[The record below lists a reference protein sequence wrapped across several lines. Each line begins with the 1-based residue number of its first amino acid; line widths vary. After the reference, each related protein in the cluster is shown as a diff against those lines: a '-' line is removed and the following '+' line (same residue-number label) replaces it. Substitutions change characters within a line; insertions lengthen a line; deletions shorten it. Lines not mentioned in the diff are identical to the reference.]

1 MRLFQPLLLSLA
13 LLSPAA
19 FAEPYQVELI
29 LFQQSGDAVFA
40 SRPAP
45 DDWAK
50 GAQPPGPDSS
60 RPTAMDAQVAKLKQN
75 EGFQVLM
82 HKAWR
87 QEIDANPVKVSL
99 SEGTQRDGH
108 FPVEGTVTLSQQ
120 RFVNT
125 QTDFWINQFG
135 QDGLL
140 AASQHMVQE
149 ASLKNSVLTYL
160 DHPSLGMLIKVTPLN
175 AKPASAPPP
184 GMEDEAPTGLDA
196 PQQQQAPAAPADGGF
211 EAPPPAQPA
220 Q

>member
-40 SRPAP
+40 SRTAP

-50 GAQPPGPDSS
+50 GALPPDADSQ
-60 RPTAMDAQVAKLKQN
+60 RPTALDAQAAKLQQN

-87 QEIDANPVKVSL
+87 QEIDATPVKIAL
-99 SEGTQRDGH
+99 NEGQKRDGH
-108 FPVEGTVTLSQQ
+108 FPVEGTITLSQQ

-135 QDGLL
+135 ADGLL
-140 AASQHMVQE
+140 AASQHMVQD

-160 DHPSLGMLIKVTPLN
+160 DHPSLGMLIKVSPLN
-175 AKPASAPPP
+175 ARPASSPPP
-184 GMEDEAPTGLDA
+184 GMEDEAPTGPDA
-196 PQQQQAPAAPADGGF
+196 PQPAPAAPADGGF

>member
-19 FAEPYQVELI
+19 LAEPYQVELI

-40 SRPAP
+40 SQSAP

-50 GAQPPGPDSS
+50 GAQPPSADSQ
-60 RPTAMDAQVAKLKQN
+60 RPTALDAQVAKLRQN

-87 QEIDANPVKVSL
+87 QDIDANPVKIAL
-99 SEGTQRDGH
+99 NEGEKRDGH
-108 FPVEGTVTLSQQ
+108 YPVEGTITLSQQ

-125 QTDFWINQFG
+125 QTNFWINQFG
-135 QDGLL
+135 NDGLL

-160 DHPSLGMLIKVTPLN
+160 DHPSLGMLIKVSPLN
-175 AKPASAPPP
+175 ARPASPPPP
-184 GMEDEAPTGLDA
+184 GMEDEAPTGPGAL
-196 PQQQQAPAAPADGGF
+196 QQPAPAAPSDGGF
-211 EAPPPAQPA
+211 DAPPPAQPA

>member
-87 QEIDANPVKVSL
+87 QEIDANPVKISL
-99 SEGTQRDGH
+99 TEGQKQDGH

-125 QTDFWINQFG
+125 QTDFWINQFSG
-135 QDGLL
+135 DGLL

-160 DHPSLGMLIKVTPLN
+160 DHPSLGMLIKVSPLN
-175 AKPASAPPP
+175 VRPSSPPP
-184 GMEDEAPTGLDA
+184 GMEDEAPTGPEA
-196 PQQQQAPAAPADGGF
+196 PQQQAPAAPADGGF
-211 EAPPPAQPA
+211 DAPPPAQPS
-220 Q
+220 QQ

>member
-40 SRPAP
+40 SQPAP

-50 GAQPPGPDSS
+50 GAQAPGADSQ
-60 RPTAMDAQVAKLKQN
+60 RPTALDAQVAKLKQN
-75 EGFQVLM
+75 DGFQVLM
-82 HKAWR
+82 HRAWR
-87 QEIDANPVKVSL
+87 QEIDASPVTIAL
-99 SEGTQRDGH
+99 SEGEKHDGH

-125 QTDFWINQFG
+125 QTDFWINQF
-135 QDGLL
+135 DANGLL
-140 AASQHMVQE
+140 AASQHMVQD

-160 DHPSLGMLIKVTPLN
+160 DHPSLGMLIKVSPLN
-175 AKPASAPPP
+175 ARPATPPPP
-184 GMEDEAPTGLDA
+184 GLEDETPTGPEA
-196 PQQQQAPAAPADGGF
+196 PQQPAPAAPADGGF
-211 EAPPPAQPA
+211 DAPPPAQPA